1 MPVFRVTT
9 KARKQTSGILIEPG
23 MSVQVVTQSFNNPVC
38 TNGGQEVVDAFMRM
52 YGVDIKKAGVLSTAW
67 LDVERVG

>member
-23 MSVQVVTQSFNNPVC
+23 MSVQVVTNSFNNPVC

-67 LDVERVG
+67 LDVEKI

>member
-23 MSVQVVTQSFNNPVC
+23 MSVQVVTNSFNNPVC

-52 YGVDIKKAGVLSTAW
+52 YGVDIMKAGCLSTAW

>member
-52 YGVDIKKAGVLSTAW
+52 YGIDVKKAGVLSTAW

>member
-1 MPVFRVTT
+1 MSVFRVTT

-52 YGVDIKKAGVLSTAW
+52 YGVDVKKAGVLSTAW
-67 LDVERVG
+67 LKVERVG

>member
-23 MSVQVVTQSFNNPVC
+23 MSVQVVTNSFNNPVC
-38 TNGGQEVVDAFMRM
+38 TNGGQEVADAFMRM
-52 YGVDIKKAGVLSTAW
+52 YGVDIKKAGCLSTAW
-67 LDVERVG
+67 LDVEKI